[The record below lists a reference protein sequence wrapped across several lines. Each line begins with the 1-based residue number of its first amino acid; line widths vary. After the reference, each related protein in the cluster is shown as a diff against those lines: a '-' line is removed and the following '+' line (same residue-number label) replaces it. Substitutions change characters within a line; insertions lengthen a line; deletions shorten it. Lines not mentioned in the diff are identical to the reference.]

1 MERMTQANLTL
12 QSPSPALEVRPQ
24 PQTGLDN
31 LTRAFKRISDY
42 RLTMGWLALAF
53 WIVSALS
60 LDWDAQWHA
69 NVGRDGFWTPPHWAF
84 YSTVTIT
91 ALICVVVILTETF
104 LFYRHSPAVTDKSS
118 TSVLFV
124 FRGPV
129 GFILAGF
136 GMLVM
141 LISAPFDD
149 YFHRIYG
156 VDLAIWTPFHVMLML
171 GVNMAGVG
179 FVYLFASEVNR
190 RKLAVPATNQTV
202 ASMVS
207 NLRGLFTP
215 AILGLVVAT
224 VLLLSR
230 FLFLMDET
238 FIGNTGPGTIN
249 VANYKLP
256 AYSVLVAG
264 LPLVL
269 VALVVFTGRIGIATL
284 TGLLF
289 LLFRFLSGAFVEW
302 GIQTLAVSQGLVLRT
317 GGARDIG
324 IISTAYPVFLGLAGL
339 VVDGIYL
346 LAMRWRSKAGLGR
359 QLLVAAGASTL
370 AGLVLFLLEKPWES
384 YNAVL
389 EKAAAGITSAFG
401 AGLVR
406 QKLFHPDYWQALPLV
421 LVVGA
426 LAGVFA
432 IAVATSLRYT
442 DR

>member
-1 MERMTQANLTL
+1 MERITQSNLTL
-12 QSPSPALEVRPQ
+12 QSPALEVRPQ

-31 LTRAFKRISDY
+31 FTKAFKRISNY

-53 WIVSALS
+53 WIASAVA

-91 ALICVVVILTETF
+91 GLICVVVILTETF
-104 LFYRHSPAVTDKSS
+104 LYYRHSPAVTDKTS
-118 TSVLFV
+118 TPVLFV

-156 VDLAIWTPFHVMLML
+156 VDLAIWTPFHVMLLL
-171 GVNMAGVG
+171 GINMAGVG
-179 FVYLFASEVNR
+179 IVYLFASEVNR
-190 RKLAVPATNQTV
+190 RQLTIRTPNRTLTSV
-202 ASMVS
+202 AS
-207 NLRGLFTP
+207 NLRGVFTP

-224 VLLLSR
+224 ILLLTR

-238 FIGNTGPGTIN
+238 FIGNGGPGSIN
-249 VANYKLP
+249 IANYKLP

-264 LPLVL
+264 LPLAL

-289 LLFRFLSGAFVEW
+289 LLFRFVSGAFVEW
-302 GIQTLAVSQGLVLRT
+302 GIQNLAVGQGLVLRS
-317 GGARDIG
+317 GGVRDIN
-324 IISTAYPVFLGLAGL
+324 IVSTAYPVFLVLAGL

-346 LAMRWRSKAGLGR
+346 ATIRWRSKSGLGR
-359 QLLVAAGASTL
+359 QLLVAASASSL
-370 AGLVLFLLEKPWES
+370 AGLVLFLLEKPWEA
-384 YNAVL
+384 YNNVL
-389 EKAAAGITSAFG
+389 EKTAGGATNAFA

-406 QKLFHPDYWQALPLV
+406 QRLFRPDYWQALPLV
-421 LVVGA
+421 VVVGA
-426 LAGVFA
+426 LAGLFA